1 MRFSERTNWNTE
13 ESDLARAHRKR
24 IAARLP
30 IADLTASNPTRCG
43 FAYPPSLLAA
53 LTDPRALDYDPQPNG
68 LLPARQAVSAYYA
81 AHGVAIDPQQIVL
94 TTSTS
99 EAYSFLFR
107 LLCDPADEILI
118 LQPGYPLFDF
128 LAALDDVRLKPVPLI
143 YENGWQIDPES
154 MRRAITPRTRAIV
167 VVHPNNPTGHYT
179 KPSEAEQLGRLCRE
193 FRLALIVDEVF
204 LDYSFDYGFDYS
216 LGNSSFSAQPE
227 SPGAQPASFAR
238 GLEGVP
244 VYVVSGLSKIAA
256 LPQMKAAWIVVT
268 AAVTGPGPHHAPDNA
283 PDNAPDEA
291 PDQALARLEVIAD
304 TFLSMNAPVQWA
316 LPAWLA
322 SRSAI
327 QQQIRRRVS
336 ANLAVL
342 DRNLDRNPESRPD
355 SNPNRGLDPAP
366 ERRPDSAPDPLHAV
380 QRLAVEGGWYAI
392 LRIPAL
398 NPDDHTVLA
407 LLDRGVWVH
416 PVYFFGAPESGWL
429 VVSLLAPEAEFSN
442 GVAILIN
449 YLGTN
454 HGRNSPG
461 W

>member
-13 ESDLARAHRKR
+13 TTDLARAHRKR
-24 IAARLP
+24 LESGLP

-43 FAYPPSLLAA
+43 FVYPPSLLAA

-81 AHGVAIDPQQIVL
+81 AHGVALDPQQIIL

-107 LLCDPADEILI
+107 LICDPGDEVLI

-128 LAALDDVRLKPVPLI
+128 LAALDDVRLKSAPLV
-143 YENGWQIDPES
+143 YENGWQIDPEGI
-154 MRRAITPRTRAIV
+154 RRAITPRTRAIV
-167 VVHPNNPTGHYT
+167 VVHPNNPTGHFT
-179 KPSEAEQLGRLCRE
+179 KPSEAAELARFCRE

-204 LDYSFDYGFDYS
+204 LDYSFG
-216 LGNSSFSAQPE
+216 AQPE
-227 SPGAQPASFAR
+227 SFAR

-256 LPQMKAAWIVVT
+256 LPQMKAAWI
-268 AAVTGPGPHHAPDNA
+268 AVTGPNPNQ
-283 PDNAPDEA
+283 A
-291 PDQALARLEVIAD
+291 PDQALARLEIIAD

-322 SRSAI
+322 GRAAI
-327 QQQIRRRVS
+327 QQQIRHRVA

-342 DRNLDRNPESRPD
+342 DRAIGTVES
-355 SNPNRGLDPAP
+355 
-366 ERRPDSAPDPLHAV
+366 V
-380 QRLAVEGGWYAI
+380 QRLAAEGGWYAV

-398 NPDDHTVLA
+398 NPDDHTVMA
-407 LLDRGVWVH
+407 LLERGVWVH
-416 PVYFFGAPESGWL
+416 PGYFFGLPESGWL
-429 VVSLLAPEAEFSN
+429 VVSLLAPEPEFSN
-442 GVAILIN
+442 GVAILID

-454 HGRNSPG
+454 HGRNNSG
-461 W
+461 R